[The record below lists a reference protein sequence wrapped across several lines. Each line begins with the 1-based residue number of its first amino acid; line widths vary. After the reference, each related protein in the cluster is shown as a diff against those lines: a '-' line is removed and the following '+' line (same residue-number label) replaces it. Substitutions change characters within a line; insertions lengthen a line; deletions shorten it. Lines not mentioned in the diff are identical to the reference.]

1 VHAREKEQADHW
13 ATLDKLHAA
22 KKGVLDADMAR
33 ELKKEALRLEFA
45 NLARDY
51 SKWATAQGAAA
62 AKAVFGFTL
71 AEVSAFGC
79 AAKNQAI
86 VGEGDKKRH
95 AAEAVFK
102 EAADLGVKENKYT
115 DLSPASLQSSA
126 EALNGALAAKLKRY
140 DDELARLTY
149 EDNLCKEFAGVADPI
164 AKQID
169 TVKAHVTE
177 SKSDLDTQAQYV
189 RDALAD
195 VEKESRFPHLHEL
208 QGKIDTAGI
217 AYNPHTMLTAPDLD
231 VQWTQFKALLNSKR
245 GMLEEEIEHNKM
257 RGLTKEQ
264 YVEIEEQF
272 KQFDKSKNG
281 LLEKNEF
288 KACLYSLGHE
298 KTGQEVVA
306 VMAKYGAKDGKGMQ
320 YDGFKEFMIN
330 ELGDNDSK
338 DDILAGFKLL
348 NKDGEVCKMANL
360 DVIMEDVDVS
370 YLKAHMKPAGD
381 AYDYTSWTTEVFA
394 R

>member
-1 VHAREKEQADHW
+1 
-13 ATLDKLHAA
+13 
-22 KKGVLDADMAR
+22 
-33 ELKKEALRLEFA
+33 
-45 NLARDY
+45 
-51 SKWATAQGAAA
+51 
-62 AKAVFGFTL
+62 
-71 AEVSAFGC
+71 
-79 AAKNQAI
+79 
-86 VGEGDKKRH
+86 
-95 AAEAVFK
+95 
-102 EAADLGVKENKYT
+102 LGVKENKYT
-115 DLSPASLQSSA
+115 ELSPDTLHASAASLGS
-126 EALNGALAAKLKRY
+126 ALAAKLKRY
-140 DDELARLTY
+140 EDELARLTH

-164 AKQID
+164 AKTID
-169 TVKAHVTE
+169 TVKARVAE

-189 RDALAD
+189 RDSLAD
-195 VEKESRFPHLHEL
+195 ADKESRFPKLHEL
-208 QGKIDTAGI
+208 QGQIDTAGI
-217 AYNPHTMLTAPDLD
+217 AYNPHTMLTAADLD
-231 VQWTQFKALLNSKR
+231 VQWTQFKALLNSKKV
-245 GMLEEEIEHNKM
+245 MFEEEIEHNKM

-338 DDILAGFKLL
+338 DDINAGFKLL
-348 NKDGEVCKMANL
+348 NKDTDVCKMANL
-360 DVIMEDVDVS
+360 EILMEDADVG
-370 YLKAHMKPAGD
+370 YLKEHMKATGD
-381 AYDYTSWTTEVFA
+381 AYDFKTWTESVFA

>member
-1 VHAREKEQADHW
+1 
-13 ATLDKLHAA
+13 
-22 KKGVLDADMAR
+22 
-33 ELKKEALRLEFA
+33 
-45 NLARDY
+45 
-51 SKWATAQGAAA
+51 
-62 AKAVFGFTL
+62 
-71 AEVSAFGC
+71 
-79 AAKNQAI
+79 
-86 VGEGDKKRH
+86 
-95 AAEAVFK
+95 
-102 EAADLGVKENKYT
+102 
-115 DLSPASLQSSA
+115 
-126 EALNGALAAKLKRY
+126 
-140 DDELARLTY
+140 LARLTF

-169 TVKAHVTE
+169 TVKSRVAE
-177 SKSDLDTQAQYV
+177 SKSDLESQAQFV
-189 RDALAD
+189 RDSLAD
-195 VEKESRFPHLHEL
+195 AEKESRFAQLHDL
-208 QGKIDTAGI
+208 QGKIDGAGI
-217 AYNPHTMLTAPDLD
+217 AYNPHTMLTAADLD
-231 VQWTQFKALLNSKR
+231 VQWTQFKAMLNAKKA
-245 GMLEEEIEHNKM
+245 MLEEEIEHNKM

-338 DDILAGFKLL
+338 GDIIAGFKLL
-348 NKDGEVCKMANL
+348 NKDADVCKMANL
-360 DVIMEDVDVS
+360 EILMEDADVS
-370 YLKAHMKPAGD
+370 YLKANMKATGD
-381 AYDYTSWTTEVFA
+381 AYDFSSWTENVFA

>member
-1 VHAREKEQADHW
+1 LDNDLARE
-13 ATLDKLHAA
+13 
-22 KKGVLDADMAR
+22 V
-33 ELKKEALRLEFA
+33 KKEALRLEFA

-51 SKWATAQGAAA
+51 TRWTVAQAESAGQ
-62 AKAVFGFTL
+62 AVFGFTL
-71 AEVSAFGC
+71 QEVQNFQC
-79 AAKNQAI
+79 AAKNSAI
-86 VGEGDKKRH
+86 TGESDKKRG
-95 AAEAVFK
+95 AADAVFAEA
-102 EAADLGVKENKYT
+102 AGLGVRENKYT
-115 DLSPASLQSSA
+115 KLSPDSLKASA
-126 EALNGALAAKLKRY
+126 DALGAALAAKQKRY

-149 EDNLCKEFAGVADPI
+149 EDNLCKEFAGFADPI
-164 AKQID
+164 AKKIEHVKN
-169 TVKAHVTE
+169 TVSEAKG
-177 SKSDLDTQAQYV
+177 DLDGQATFV
-189 RDALAD
+189 RDSPAD
-195 VEKESRFPHLHEL
+195 TEKDNNFGKIHEL
-208 QGKIDTAGI
+208 QGKIDSAGI
-217 AYNPHTMLTAPDLD
+217 AYNPHTMLTAADLD
-231 VQWTQFKALLNSKR
+231 VQWKQFIALLNSKKS
-245 GMLEEEIEHNKM
+245 MFEEEIEHNKM

-338 DDILAGFKLL
+338 GDIVAGFKLL
-348 NKDGEVCKMANL
+348 NKDADVCKMANL
-360 DVIMEDVDVS
+360 DVLMEDADVA
-370 YLKAHMKPAGD
+370 YLKEHMKATGD
-381 AYDYTSWTTEVFA
+381 AYDFVSWTETVFA

>member
-1 VHAREKEQADHW
+1 
-13 ATLDKLHAA
+13 
-22 KKGVLDADMAR
+22 
-33 ELKKEALRLEFA
+33 
-45 NLARDY
+45 
-51 SKWATAQGAAA
+51 
-62 AKAVFGFTL
+62 VFGFTL

-79 AAKNQAI
+79 SAKNSAI
-86 VGEGDKKRH
+86 VAEGDKKRH
-95 AAEAVFK
+95 GAEAIFQQ
-102 EAADLGVKENKYT
+102 AADLGVKANKYT
-115 DLSPASLQSSA
+115 ELSPATLQGSA
-126 EALNGALAAKLKRY
+126 DGLKGALAAKQKRY
-140 DDELARLTY
+140 DDELARLTF

-169 TVKAHVTE
+169 TVKARVTE
-177 SKSDLDTQAQYV
+177 SKSDLDTQAQFV
-189 RDALAD
+189 RDSLTD
-195 VEKESRFPHLHEL
+195 VEKESRFPHLHDL
-208 QGKIDTAGI
+208 QGKIDGAGI
-217 AYNPHTMLTAPDLD
+217 AYNPHTMLTAADLD
-231 VQWTQFKALLNSKR
+231 VQWTQFKALLNSKKT
-245 GMLEEEIEHNKM
+245 MLEEEIEHNKM

-298 KTGQEVVA
+298 KTGQEVLA

-338 DDILAGFKLL
+338 NDINAGFKLL
-348 NKDGEVCKMANL
+348 NKDADVCKMANL
-360 DVIMEDVDVS
+360 EILMEDTDVA
-370 YLKAHMKPAGD
+370 YLKANMKATGD
-381 AYDYTSWTTEVFA
+381 AYDFASWTDSVFA

>member
-1 VHAREKEQADHW
+1 
-13 ATLDKLHAA
+13 
-22 KKGVLDADMAR
+22 
-33 ELKKEALRLEFA
+33 
-45 NLARDY
+45 
-51 SKWATAQGAAA
+51 
-62 AKAVFGFTL
+62 VFGFTL
-71 AEVSAFGC
+71 AEVAAFGC

-86 VGEGDKKRH
+86 TAEGEQKRH
-95 AAEAVFK
+95 AADAVHK
-102 EAADLGVKENKYT
+102 EAADLGVTNNKYT
-115 DLSPASLQSSA
+115 DLSPASLQTSA
-126 EALNGALAAKLKRY
+126 DGLNAALGAKLKRY
-140 DDELARLTY
+140 NDELARLTH
-149 EDNLCKEFAGVADPI
+149 EDNLCKEFAALADPI

-169 TVKAHVTE
+169 TVKARVTE
-177 SKSDLDTQAQYV
+177 GKSDLETQAQYV
-189 RDALAD
+189 RDSLSDA
-195 VEKESRFPHLHEL
+195 EKESRFGQLHQL
-208 QGKIDTAGI
+208 QAKIDGAGI

-231 VQWTQFKALLNSKR
+231 VQWTQFKALLNSKK

-272 KQFDKSKNG
+272 KQFDKSHNG

-338 DDILAGFKLL
+338 NDILAGFKLL
-348 NKDGEVCKMANL
+348 NKDADVCKMANL
-360 DVIMEDVDVS
+360 EVIMEDVDVS
-370 YLKAHMKPAGD
+370 YLKEHMKPHGD
-381 AYDYTSWTTEVFA
+381 SHDHVQWTESVFA